1 MIKAIIVEDEAVAAR
16 RIKKLLEQL
25 DVDVIGLAHTNKELQ
40 SILEEGH
47 EAELFLMDINLSDG
61 LVFNTLNKIDLQTP
75 IIFTTA
81 YDEYAIK
88 AFKQNSIDY
97 LLKPIDKEELK
108 TAIEK
113 FKSIHQQGSA
123 LDLSKLS
130 ALLTSERKSY
140 RERIRVKVG
149 DRIRSFKMSE
159 ISMIYS
165 ANKLTFL
172 ANETGRSYPIDYSV
186 DSISEELDPATF
198 HRINRSHIVNI
209 DFIKDIVSY
218 SNSRL
223 KVKIVGAKADDII
236 VARER
241 VKAFKAWLG

>member
-16 RIKKLLEQL
+16 RIKKLLEEL
-25 DVDVIGLAHTNKELQ
+25 EIEIIGLAHTNKELQ
-40 SILEEGH
+40 DMIKAGH
-47 EAELFLMDINLSDG
+47 EVDLFLMDINLSDG
-61 LVFNTLNKIDLQTP
+61 LVFETLKQVDLQTP

-113 FKSIHQQGSA
+113 FKSLHQQNSA
-123 LDLSKLS
+123 VDLAKLS
-130 ALLTSERKSY
+130 ALLTSERKNY
-140 RERIRVKVG
+140 RERIRIKVG
-149 DRIRSFKMSE
+149 DRIRSFKMIE
-159 ISMIYS
+159 ITMIYS
-165 ANKLTFL
+165 EDKTTFL
-172 ANETGRSYPIDYSV
+172 ASVEGRSYPVDYTIDN
-186 DSISEELDPATF
+186 ISGELDPATF

-223 KVKIVGAKADDII
+223 KVKIEGSKDKEIV